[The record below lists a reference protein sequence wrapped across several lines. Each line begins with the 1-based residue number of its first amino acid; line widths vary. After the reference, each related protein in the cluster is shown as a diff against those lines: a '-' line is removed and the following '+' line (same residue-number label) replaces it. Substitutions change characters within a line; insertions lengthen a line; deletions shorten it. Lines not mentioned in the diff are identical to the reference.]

1 MGLRKVHKKDLPLLK
16 VLKKCYSI
24 NVDPPPKKSG
34 KKSAKK
40 GVQKKVQ
47 EKCAKNGAKQ
57 SALKSSAT
65 FKSYKN
71 SAKKVLNPQQKWSKE
86 CQKRVPKI

>member
-16 VLKKCYSI
+16 VLKKCYKCRS
-24 NVDPPPKKSG
+24 PPKKSG